1 MAPTTH
7 FIGIGGIG
15 MSGIAR
21 LLMAEG
27 VAVSG
32 SDSGTSSIIESLRA
46 AGARIDVGHAAEHIR
61 NVERVVVS
69 SAIADN
75 NPELVAAREQKIPVV
90 TRGAMLA
97 ELVNRR
103 KGIAIAG
110 THGKTTTT
118 AMIAHILSEA
128 ELDPA
133 ILIGGEDLEY
143 GTNAIA
149 GKGEYFVTEADESD
163 GSFLELRPHVGIIT
177 NVELDHVDHYR
188 DLSSLMVSFRRFID
202 RVDDAGCVIV
212 GSDNPNSAT
221 LAQSVSGRRV
231 LTVGLDAKA
240 AINAS
245 AGVSLQNFG
254 AEFTALDASG
264 RSIGAFALGVPGMHN
279 VENALAAIAT
289 AHALELPMDGVAR
302 ALRSFRGV
310 RRRFEVLAET
320 ERMTLVD
327 DYAHHPTA
335 VEATI
340 RAARA
345 YFNGPIVAVFQPHR
359 YSRTAELGSGF
370 AKALLAAD
378 RVVLTS
384 IYAASEAPIPGV
396 TSRAIADEVRAA
408 GRDSTYVERVG
419 DLPEHLLATAPR
431 GALVL
436 MLGAGDIT
444 KSAAALAKRLEP
456 PRAAAR

>member
-1 MAPTTH
+1 
-7 FIGIGGIG
+7 

-21 LLMAEG
+21 LLLADG

-32 SDSGTSSIIESLRA
+32 SDSGNSSILESLRA
-46 AGARIDVGHAAEHIR
+46 AGARVAVGHAAANIE
-61 NVERVVVS
+61 NVARVVVS
-69 SAIADN
+69 SAISDG
-75 NPELVAAREQKIPVV
+75 NPELAAAREHKIPVV

-118 AMIAHILSEA
+118 AMIAHVVSDA
-128 ELDPA
+128 GLDPGV
-133 ILIGGEDLEY
+133 LIGGEDLEY
-143 GTNAIA
+143 GTNAVP
-149 GKGEYFVTEADESD
+149 GRGEYFVTESDESD
-163 GSFLELRPHVGIIT
+163 GSFLELRPHLGIVT
-177 NVELDHVDHYR
+177 NIELDHVDHYQN
-188 DLSSLMVSFRRFID
+188 LAALMVSFRRFVD
-202 RVDDAGCVIV
+202 RVDPHGNVII
-212 GSDNPNSAT
+212 GIDNPNSAT
-221 LAQSVSGRRV
+221 LAQSVEGRRV
-231 LTVGLDAKA
+231 LTFGHAAKA
-240 AINAS
+240 TINVS
-245 AGVSLQNFG
+245 AGVMLRNFG
-254 AEFTALDASG
+254 AEFTVLDSSG
-264 RSIGAFALGVPGMHN
+264 CSVGTFALGVPGMHN

-289 AHALELPMDGVAR
+289 AHALGLSMDGVAH

-345 YFNGPIVAVFQPHR
+345 YFSGPIVAVFQPHR
-359 YSRTAELGSGF
+359 YSRTAELGNGF
-370 AKALLAAD
+370 AHALLAAD

-396 TSRAIADEVRAA
+396 SSRVIADQIGAA
-408 GRDSTYVERVG
+408 GKEVAYVERAS

-444 KSAAALAKRLEP
+444 KAAASLAKLLEV